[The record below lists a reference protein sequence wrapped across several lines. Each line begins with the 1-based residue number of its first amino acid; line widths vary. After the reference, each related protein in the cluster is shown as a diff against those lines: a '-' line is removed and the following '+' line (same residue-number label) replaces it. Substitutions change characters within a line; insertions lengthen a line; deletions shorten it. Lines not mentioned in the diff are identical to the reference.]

1 MNRFAFA
8 LYFPFIASLLCVGC
22 AASTYLMNAPEP
34 SPEKE
39 IQQALESW
47 NGTHISQAIQKWGAP
62 HQITGEAV
70 GPKIYTYQ
78 ILSSSN
84 AVYEF
89 IFHARS
95 NGVIYKTDTRK
106 YQNPIH
112 ELDWKEKHI
121 SKVTQEW
128 GTPHGVI
135 DDGTGS
141 KIYIWQIPAIG
152 IVTAGISPNQFQ
164 TTTNQRIPPHNR
176 AGASVPT
183 SDTCE
188 LMFYT
193 RPDGVIYKTFTK
205 RGLNPSIGSRDLRVS
220 QEKQDSTK

>member
-1 MNRFAFA
+1 MCGIDVFDERTRTITGERNTTSFR
-8 LYFPFIASLLCVGC
+8 IVEW
-22 AASTYLMNAPEP
+22 NAHFTSDSEM
-34 SPEKE
+34 
-39 IQQALESW
+39 
-47 NGTHISQAIQKWGAP
+47 GAP

-112 ELDWKEKHI
+112 ESDWKEKHI

-128 GTPHGVI
+128 GTPHGII

-141 KIYIWQIPAIG
+141 KIYIWQIPLLELLPRDYHRINSRQRQASGLHNI
-152 IVTAGISPNQFQ
+152 TEISP
-164 TTTNQRIPPHNR
+164 
-176 AGASVPT
+176 AT

-188 LMFYT
+188 VTFYT